1 MFKVQHVL
9 LNVQQVLLNPIDFNL
24 LMQVVYKD
32 DSFSQYTKCH
42 IFSSQTD
49 AH

>member
-1 MFKVQHVL
+1 MFKVQHVIFI
-9 LNVQQVLLNPIDFNL
+9 QVLLNPIDFNL